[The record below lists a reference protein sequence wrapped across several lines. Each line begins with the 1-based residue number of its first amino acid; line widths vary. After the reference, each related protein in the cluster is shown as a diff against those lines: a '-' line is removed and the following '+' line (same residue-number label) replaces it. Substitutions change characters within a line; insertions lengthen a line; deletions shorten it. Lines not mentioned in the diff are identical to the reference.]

1 MKKNNNK
8 IKKMPRLES
17 LDIKVGQSIN
27 LEIKRLIVN
36 PWKKIQPIASLEGEN
51 EEYWLNAH
59 KQLVDKIIENGIK
72 DILTI
77 KRLSKGSQTE
87 EANYKVTKA
96 ASIQTTLEV

>member
-17 LDIKVGQSIN
+17 LDIKVGQTIN
-27 LEIKRLIVN
+27 LKVKRLVVN

-59 KQLVDKIIENGIK
+59 QQLVNKIVENGIK

-87 EANYKVTKA
+87 EADYEVTKA
-96 ASIQTTLEV
+96 SSIQATLEV